1 MDATNDATLDDR
13 RDAAAE
19 PLDEAV
25 RTALE
30 ALYAQTDARARALA
44 SERAHWPC
52 RRGCDHCCRHLA
64 APLPVSDAEWRYLWE
79 GFLALDAQTQAAV
92 RERVAQQAEAGAARP
107 YTCPLLDPAT
117 GACSVY
123 AHRPLACRT
132 YGFALS
138 RGEGLWCHH
147 ILALLEREGD
157 AGLVWGNHD
166 ALEDAV
172 RRLGRR
178 PTLSFFEWFAE
189 HPPTAP

>member
-1 MDATNDATLDDR
+1 MDAPKETREL
-13 RDAAAE
+13 
-19 PLDEAV
+19 
-25 RTALE
+25 LE
-30 ALYAQTDARARALA
+30 ALYAQADARAAALSA
-44 SERAHWPC
+44 ERASWPC

-64 APLPVSDAEWRYLWE
+64 GPLPVSDVEWAYLWE
-79 GFLALDAQTQAAV
+79 GFLALDAGTQAAV
-92 RERVAQQAEAGAARP
+92 RARVARMAEAGAARP

-138 RGEGLWCHH
+138 RGEGLWCHL
-147 ILALLEREGD
+147 ILEMLEREGD

-172 RRLGRR
+172 RRLARR
-178 PTLSFFEWFAE
+178 PTLGFFEWFAA
-189 HPPTAP
+189 HPAAPAPQSAQP